1 MLQKRARAV
10 YRSGYRVPFPMP
22 RSRGWGWCKPD
33 PDWTPSPVA
42 VTRVLDS
49 PDFVGNA
56 QGMQRQSAARS
67 DLLITSFRGQPVRV
81 FRSIHWNARVGPR
94 LRQWLRDQQ
103 FSVFIGALVCL
114 ALWALRLQTPY
125 LQIMVMSV
133 CIGNVLNTVMRYAGR
148 WYEGLNPPW
157 NWVVYLPLLAGISF
171 LGSVISAVLLNAMS
185 AVRVPFLESL
195 RMTAPFSVVVCMT
208 VGVVSYSVARIQVRL
223 REKNLQLEIAL
234 QAETDAV
241 RIQEQELVRARQI
254 QQELMPK
261 SIPQLRGVQVAGA
274 WQPAP
279 SAKTISTWWPST
291 STGWPSASAAWW
303 KGHHRRIAY
312 GEPAGGVSRLR
323 HRPCQS
329 RRSLQQ
335 VECIHFQQRRQR
347 EIHILLLLH
356 CGCA

>member
-1 MLQKRARAV
+1 
-10 YRSGYRVPFPMP
+10 
-22 RSRGWGWCKPD
+22 
-33 PDWTPSPVA
+33 
-42 VTRVLDS
+42 
-49 PDFVGNA
+49 
-56 QGMQRQSAARS
+56 
-67 DLLITSFRGQPVRV
+67 
-81 FRSIHWNARVGPR
+81 
-94 LRQWLRDQQ
+94 
-103 FSVFIGALVCL
+103 
-114 ALWALRLQTPY
+114 
-125 LQIMVMSV
+125 MSV

-279 SAKTISTWWPST
+279 SAKTITTWWPST